1 MSYLEPETP
10 VHILVVDDQEVN
22 VNLLSAMLERREFQ
36 VSVAYDGLSALEIAG
51 QIAPDL
57 VLLDINMPD
66 MDGYEVCER
75 LKADP
80 RTADVP
86 VIFISALGETENI
99 LRGFEVGAVDYI
111 LKPFKMAEVIAR
123 VETHLLILFQ
133 RRQLEAARIRDQ
145 QRFEFIDNMRA
156 QFIASAT
163 HDLKNPL
170 AVIRGYSTLLE
181 LDKSIQLS
189 ESATGYVDMI
199 RIGVTRMMTLIT
211 DMLDLLQFETNLRLE
226 LDHVSLLRLLEV
238 VAGDFQHLANE
249 KQLSLSLEA
258 PYGDVELYVDAARM
272 RSVLDNLVSNA
283 IKYTRNGGSVII
295 RGGPVGD
302 EAIIEVQDT
311 GLGIPLEARENLF
324 KAFYRVKDPAHLEI
338 AEGTGLGLSAVKVLV
353 EQHGGTVELDSE
365 VGQGSTFRVRLPL
378 H

>member
-1 MSYLEPETP
+1 MSESTTSLILYVEDNPENRMLVRRVLLAEKYALVEASSAQETFE
-10 VHILVVDDQEVN
+10 ILKT
-22 VNLLSAMLERREFQ
+22 RR
-36 VSVAYDGLSALEIAG
+36 
-51 QIAPDL
+51 PDL
-57 VLLDINMPD
+57 ILMDINMPD

-86 VIFISALGETENI
+86 VIFISALGETEHI
-99 LRGFEVGAVDYI
+99 LKGFEVGAVDYI

-170 AVIRGYSTLLE
+170 AVIRGYATLLE
-181 LDKSIQLS
+181 LDKSIQLN

-226 LDHVSLLRLLEV
+226 RDHVSLLRLLEV

-249 KQLSLSLEA
+249 KQIALSLEA
-258 PYGDVELYVDAARM
+258 PFGDVELYVDGARV
-272 RSVLDNLVSNA
+272 RRVLDNLVSNA
-283 IKYTRNGGSVII
+283 IKYTRNGGSVIL
-295 RGGPVGD
+295 RGGPVGE
-302 EAIIEVQDT
+302 EAIIEVQDN
-311 GLGIPLEARENLF
+311 GLGISMEARENLF

-338 AEGTGLGLSAVKVLV
+338 ADGTGLGLSVVKVLV

-378 H
+378 N